1 METFITLAIALAAIS
16 VVVIL
21 SSWLVRF
28 EGTKT
33 QVYREQEAERQRKWL
48 NHHLGIWQ

>member
-33 QVYREQEAERQRKWL
+33 EAYREQEAERHRKWL

>member
-1 METFITLAIALAAIS
+1 METLLTLCIAIAAVS
-16 VVVIL
+16 FVVVI

-33 QVYREQEAERQRKWL
+33 QAYREQEAERQRKWL
-48 NHHLGIWQ
+48 DYHIHTGQ

>member
-33 QVYREQEAERQRKWL
+33 QAYREQEADRQRKWL
-48 NHHLGIWQ
+48 DYHIGTGQ

>member
-1 METFITLAIALAAIS
+1 METIITLAIALAAVS
-16 VVVIL
+16 VVVVV

-33 QVYREQEAERQRKWL
+33 QAYREQEAERHRKWL

>member
-1 METFITLAIALAAIS
+1 METLITLCIALAAIS
-16 VVVIL
+16 FVVVI

-33 QVYREQEAERQRKWL
+33 QAYREQEAERHRKWL

>member
-1 METFITLAIALAAIS
+1 METIITLSITIAAIS
-16 VVVIL
+16 LVVVI

-33 QVYREQEAERQRKWL
+33 EAYREQEAERHRRWL
-48 NHHLGIWQ
+48 NYHIGQWQ

>member
-1 METFITLAIALAAIS
+1 METIITLSLTIAAIS
-16 VVVIL
+16 LVVVI

-33 QVYREQEAERQRKWL
+33 QAYREQEAERQRKWL
-48 NHHLGIWQ
+48 DYHIGTGQ

>member
-1 METFITLAIALAAIS
+1 METIITLAIALAAVS
-16 VVVIL
+16 LVVVI

-33 QVYREQEAERQRKWL
+33 QAYREQEAERHQKWL

>member
-1 METFITLAIALAAIS
+1 METIITLAISLASIS
-16 VVVIL
+16 FIVVI

-33 QVYREQEAERQRKWL
+33 QAYREQEAERRRKWL
-48 NHHLGIWQ
+48 NHQRFHF